1 MKNKI
6 IGILVCMLLIATAV
20 PAVTSLNDNG
30 ITPTGINSTIQSSK
44 QITHPLMARGNVI
57 FSQPPHQPSDPW
69 SAFTSASSFP
79 YLCQEDFWGLTDPID
94 DIHWWGLTLIWDDG
108 WYIGHPDG
116 MVFEIKFYQDSGG
129 APGAV
134 VATYS
139 NIAPTYTDTG
149 VSYAGYELYYFETN
163 IPSVSLATGW
173 ISIQSTYSPDNS
185 VFLWITSPDGNLN
198 ALQNGGPL
206 SSNLAFELTHIANPD
221 LTCTGLLGWT
231 KVKPGATVTGSF
243 QVGNAGAAGSLL
255 NWRVDSWPSW
265 GNWTFTPNSGTGLA
279 EGDAVTITLQVVA
292 PPEKKTNFTGKVKV
306 INSDNISD
314 FCEINVYL
322 KTPLNQGLPSQ
333 SFLARLFER
342 FPHAFPIL
350 RQLMGY

>member
-1 MKNKI
+1 
-6 IGILVCMLLIATAV
+6 
-20 PAVTSLNDNG
+20 
-30 ITPTGINSTIQSSK
+30 
-44 QITHPLMARGNVI
+44 
-57 FSQPPHQPSDPW
+57 
-69 SAFTSASSFP
+69 
-79 YLCQEDFWGLTDPID
+79 
-94 DIHWWGLTLIWDDG
+94 
-108 WYIGHPDG
+108 
-116 MVFEIKFYQDSGG
+116 
-129 APGAV
+129 
-134 VATYS
+134 
-139 NIAPTYTDTG
+139 
-149 VSYAGYELYYFETN
+149 
-163 IPSVSLATGW
+163 
-173 ISIQSTYSPDNS
+173 

-342 FPHAFPIL
+342 FPNALPIL
-350 RQLMGY
+350 RHLLGY